1 MTINLLA
8 CAPIGHG
15 RARYGLSVL
24 FSSSALRPPFYHAT
38 HLGRL
43 RMSDIR
49 HYCRNTHCRSKLK
62 APVENEHHAFCA
74 AGCYDIFYRKR
85 CLACEKPLRN
95 ARRSFCPQPG
105 KCANLVRTWPQ
116 KYRWPGYCTVPP
128 RSAHFTG
135 LKIGPK
141 SDHRCLQGW
150 GWTPEVD
157 LELEL
162 HGTGGLLA
170 RLEHNRGRYRLTYPS
185 TIPIRSWADL
195 EPSAAV
201 RLWHSAV

>member
-38 HLGRL
+38 HLGRF

-74 AGCYDIFYRKR
+74 AGCYDISIASGVWPVKSRCGMLAGRSARSQANALIWYAPGRKSTDGQVT
-85 CLACEKPLRN
+85 AQYPQEVPILR
-95 ARRSFCPQPG
+95 ASKSAPRATIAAFRDG
-105 KCANLVRTWPQ
+105 AGR
-116 KYRWPGYCTVPP
+116 P
-128 RSAHFTG
+128 RSILSWSFTG
-135 LKIGPK
+135 RAG
-141 SDHRCLQGW
+141 CLPG
-150 GWTPEVD
+150 
-157 LELEL
+157 
-162 HGTGGLLA
+162 
-170 RLEHNRGRYRLTYPS
+170 
-185 TIPIRSWADL
+185 
-195 EPSAAV
+195 
-201 RLWHSAV
+201 